1 MITERAP
8 AGADLSFLFL
18 KADKLR
24 NAKQTS
30 CGLPLLPAA
39 GVAVEAGLGRRE
51 EQVEDEDKQGQ
62 ADGEA
67 EDTHLG
73 GWLRK
78 IKGKC
83 PPLPQEIK
91 GWLGNHDKRYPEAE

>member
-30 CGLPLLPAA
+30 CGLPLLPAT
-39 GVAVEAGLGRRE
+39 GVAGETGLGRRE
-51 EQVEDEDKQGQ
+51 EQVEDEEEQRQ
-62 ADGEA
+62 AEGEA
-67 EDTHLG
+67 EDRHLG
-73 GWLRK
+73 GWLRT
-78 IKGKC
+78 
-83 PPLPQEIK
+83 
-91 GWLGNHDKRYPEAE
+91 

>member
-30 CGLPLLPAA
+30 CGLPLLPAT
-39 GVAVEAGLGRRE
+39 GVAGEAGLGRGE
-51 EQVEDEDKQGQ
+51 EQVEDEDEEQRQ

-67 EDTHLG
+67 EDRHLG
-73 GWLRK
+73 G
-78 IKGKC
+78 
-83 PPLPQEIK
+83 
-91 GWLGNHDKRYPEAE
+91 

>member
-30 CGLPLLPAA
+30 CGLPLLPAT
-39 GVAVEAGLGRRE
+39 GVAGEARLGRGE
-51 EQVEDEDKQGQ
+51 EQVEDEDKQCQ

-67 EDTHLG
+67 EDRQLG
-73 GWLRK
+73 G
-78 IKGKC
+78 
-83 PPLPQEIK
+83 
-91 GWLGNHDKRYPEAE
+91 